1 MRRKRNVKRDIEP
14 DFRYNNTLVA
24 KFTNHLMKEG
34 KKSVAQKVLY
44 GAFDY
49 IEKNN
54 KGKDAL
60 EVFDLAIKNTSP
72 LVEVRSRR
80 IGGARYQVPREVRGE
95 RKIALAM
102 RWILKAAR
110 GRTGK
115 PMYLRLAEELLNAS
129 KNEGEAVKK
138 KQEVHKIAD
147 ANKAFAH
154 FGW

>member
-1 MRRKRNVKRDIEP
+1 MRKKRNIKRDIAP
-14 DFRYNNTLVA
+14 DNKYNNTLVT
-24 KFTNHLMKEG
+24 KFINHLMKDG
-34 KKSVAQKVLY
+34 KKSVAQKIFY
-44 GAFDY
+44 NAFDS

-72 LVEVRSRR
+72 FVEVRSRR

-95 RKIALAM
+95 RKIALSM
-102 RWILKAAR
+102 NWIIQAAR
-110 GRTGK
+110 SQKGK
-115 PMYLRLAEELLNAS
+115 PMYERLAQEFLDAS
-129 KNEGEAVKK
+129 KNEGVAIRKK
-138 KQEVHKIAD
+138 EDTHKIAD

>member
-1 MRRKRNVKRDIEP
+1 MRRKRNVKRDIAP
-14 DFRYNNTLVA
+14 DYKYNNTLVA
-24 KFTNHLMKEG
+24 KFVNYLMKDG

-54 KGKDAL
+54 KKADAL
-60 EVFDLAIKNTSP
+60 EVFDLAIKNASP
-72 LVEVRSRR
+72 NVEVRSRR

-95 RKIALAM
+95 RKISLAF
-102 RWILKAAR
+102 RWIIQAAR
-110 GRTGK
+110 SGKGK
-115 PMYLRLAEELLNAS
+115 PMYQRLAQELLDAS
-129 KNEGEAVKK
+129 KNEGAAVKRK
-138 KQEVHKIAD
+138 EETHKIAD

>member
-138 KQEVHKIAD
+138 KQETHKIAD